1 MENNNFI
8 YFKSFEHSKRTVCKL
23 PNMKMMV
30 NRCVCFRWRD
40 AIVLVRKKYPGSEE
54 GPYRREDAYIGD
66 FRDMTNTL
74 SAFQS

>member
-1 MENNNFI
+1 
-8 YFKSFEHSKRTVCKL
+8 
-23 PNMKMMV
+23 MKMMV